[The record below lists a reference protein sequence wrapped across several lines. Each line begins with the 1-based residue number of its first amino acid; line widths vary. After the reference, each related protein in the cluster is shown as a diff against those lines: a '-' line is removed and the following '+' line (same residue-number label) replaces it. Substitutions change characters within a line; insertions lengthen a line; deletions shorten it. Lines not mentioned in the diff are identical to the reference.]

1 MFLNCCLVSLESFY
15 APFVLI
21 LENMWLLLLFNIW
34 PELKAERLSTALHC
48 CIVSGIQRHLSNSLR
63 EMQNFLSDGAAW
75 LRIKNSRL
83 KSSGVN
89 EGDLSK
95 L

>member
-1 MFLNCCLVSLESFY
+1 MFLNWRSLSFESFY

-21 LENMWLLLLFNIW
+21 LENAWLLLVFNIW
-34 PELKAERLSTALHC
+34 PELKAERLSVALHC
-48 CIVSGIQRHLSNSLR
+48 CIVYGPQSRFSNSLR

-83 KSSGVN
+83 KPSGVN

-95 L
+95 